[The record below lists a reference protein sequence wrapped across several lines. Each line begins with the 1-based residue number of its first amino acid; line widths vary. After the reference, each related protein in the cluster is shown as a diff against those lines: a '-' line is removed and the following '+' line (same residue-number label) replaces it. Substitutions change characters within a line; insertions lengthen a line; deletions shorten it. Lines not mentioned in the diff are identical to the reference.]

1 MDQFEFA
8 SLRAD
13 LKRAKDRGNESETKA
28 EEPVNRRNLLRG
40 MGVAAVGAA
49 AGGLALS
56 RPAGAVDDDTLNLG
70 NETQTGQTPTRVV
83 VDTAFTNPANQIAAF
98 TVSTGVV
105 RQGGLFA
112 QAALGAYADPAYGN
126 GSHGV
131 GLWAGSTAAGRAAVL
146 DAGTPLM
153 LMDSSLSGPPG
164 PGGVT
169 GEFKVDGGDLW
180 FNTFDDAGNNARW
193 RKLAG
198 PATAGTFHAITP
210 FRAYDS
216 RSIAPSPG
224 VLATGSN
231 RTVSIKDARDGSG
244 SVIQTNVVPAGATAI
259 AANVTVTDTNATEGQ
274 GGFLCVNPGG
284 NTTVATST
292 VNWFGSNQKI
302 ANGVSLTLDAERQV
316 TVICG
321 GHDGASTNFV
331 IDVSGYYL

>member
-1 MDQFEFA
+1 MDQYEFA

-13 LKRAKDRGNESETKA
+13 LKRAQSRVDEVDTKID
-28 EEPVNRRNLLRG
+28 EPVNRRNLLRG
-40 MGVAAVGAA
+40 IGVAAVGAA

-56 RPAGAVDDDTLNLG
+56 HPAAAVDDDTLNLG
-70 NETQTGQTPTRVV
+70 NETQTGQTPTRLV
-83 VDTAFTNPANQIAAF
+83 VDTAFTTPDDEIAAF
-98 TVSTGVV
+98 SISTGAVYE
-105 RQGGLFA
+105 GGLFA
-112 QAALGAYADPAYGN
+112 EAALGAYADPAYGN
-126 GSHGV
+126 GSHGI

-164 PGGVT
+164 QGGVT

-180 FNTFDDAGNNARW
+180 FNTFDDAGNNAKW

-198 PATAGTFHAITP
+198 PATAGSFHAITP

-216 RSIAPSPG
+216 RATVPAPG
-224 VLATGSN
+224 VLANGSN

-244 SVIQTNVVPAGATAI
+244 NVMQTNVVPAGATAI
-259 AANVTVTDTNATEGQ
+259 AANVTVTNTISVAAQ

-284 NTTVATST
+284 NTTMTTST
-292 VNWFGSNQKI
+292 INWFGSDQKL
-302 ANGVSLTLDAERQV
+302 ANGVTLTLDSDRQV

-321 GHDGASTNFV
+321 GSDGASTNFV

>member
-8 SLRAD
+8 SLRAEQ
-13 LKRAKDRGNESETKA
+13 KRAQNRTDESETKR

-40 MGVAAVGAA
+40 IGVAAVGAA

-56 RPAGAVDDDTLNLG
+56 RPAAAIDDDTLTIG
-70 NETQTGQTPTRVV
+70 NEIRTAQTPTRVV
-83 VDTAFTNPANQIAAF
+83 IDTFWSTPGDEVAAF
-98 TVSTGVV
+98 TISTGMV
-105 RQGGLFA
+105 REGGLFA
-112 QAALGAYADPAYGN
+112 EAAVGAYADPAYGD
-126 GSHGV
+126 GSHGI
-131 GLWAGSTAAGRAAVL
+131 GLWAGSTATGRAAVL

-164 PGGVT
+164 PGGIT

-180 FNTFDDAGNNARW
+180 FNTFDDAGDNARW

-216 RSIAPSPG
+216 RTTAPAPG

-244 SVIQTNVVPAGATAI
+244 TVIQTNVVPAGATAI
-259 AANVTVTDTNATEGQ
+259 AANVTVTDTVAIAGG
-274 GGFLCVNPGG
+274 GGFLTVNTGG
-284 NTTVATST
+284 DTTAVTST
-292 VNWFGSNQKI
+292 INWSASDQKI
-302 ANGVSLTLDAERQV
+302 ANGVSLTLNASRQV

-321 GHDGASTNFV
+321 GPTGASTNFI